1 MNFFTVFRTK
11 SQPPPDVQQ
20 DVLQLYTQVLYIKV
34 CRLFFILYKY
44 TLAFLTNCAIM
55 FRWCLLYCNC
65 TAQWTGSLCF
75 NFFPN
80 LLTNETFKKNSSE
93 FSIEKDMILVLKNL
107 KGNSMSVGKG
117 GMRLTIQRYSYSV
130 YPEQRRQGNN
140 LIISII
146 ADMFVV
152 SEFTVY
158 CSIDVT
164 RRKYLAFFC
173 Y

>member
-1 MNFFTVFRTK
+1 MKLSKN
-11 SQPPPDVQQ
+11 
-20 DVLQLYTQVLYIKV
+20 
-34 CRLFFILYKY
+34 
-44 TLAFLTNCAIM
+44 
-55 FRWCLLYCNC
+55 
-65 TAQWTGSLCF
+65 
-75 NFFPN
+75 
-80 LLTNETFKKNSSE
+80 NSSE
-93 FSIEKDMILVLKNL
+93 FSIEKDMIWVLKNL

-173 Y
+173 YQEGGREGGQASHKNYKVKL